1 MDYATFIMKEFNQ
14 IYLGKENKEQLIKQ
28 KRNLDKD
35 IIKISEKINFS
46 NIKFNMKSN

>member
-1 MDYATFIMKEFNQ
+1 MQLLLWKNLFQ